1 MRERVRDD
9 DDDDGVTYIVPID
22 VYASR
27 YKTSAHPST
36 TSP

>member
-1 MRERVRDD
+1 MRERVRD

-22 VYASR
+22 VYVSR

-36 TSP
+36 SP